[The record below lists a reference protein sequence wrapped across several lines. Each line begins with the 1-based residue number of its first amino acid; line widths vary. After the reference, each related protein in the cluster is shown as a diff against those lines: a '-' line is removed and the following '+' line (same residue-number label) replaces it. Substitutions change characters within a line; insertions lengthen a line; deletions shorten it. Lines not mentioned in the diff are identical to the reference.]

1 MIDYQAIIE
10 RFYDTQSPL
19 YEVLMTHSEQV
30 AQLADVLCDRL
41 IEGGTPVDADFVHE
55 AAMLHD
61 IGIIKVNAPSI
72 CCAGTEPYI
81 CHGIMGRKMLDQLG
95 LFRHAMVCERHT
107 GAGLSLND
115 IVSQQL
121 PLPHRDM
128 LPLSLEEKLVCYA
141 DKFFSKTHLGDPPKT
156 MERVRQQMLRF
167 GQESLDRFNE
177 MADLFGT
184 P

>member
-61 IGIIKVNAPSI
+61 IGQESADKSPLASI
-72 CCAGTEPYI
+72 PHPNPEMRFEEQIVQTELSRYLGSTP
-81 CHGIMGRKMLDQLG
+81 GRNSSEPVQP
-95 LFRHAMVCERHT
+95 
-107 GAGLSLND
+107 
-115 IVSQQL
+115 L
-121 PLPHRDM
+121 PL
-128 LPLSLEEKLVCYA
+128 
-141 DKFFSKTHLGDPPKT
+141 
-156 MERVRQQMLRF
+156 
-167 GQESLDRFNE
+167 
-177 MADLFGT
+177 LFDQT
-184 P
+184 

>member
-72 CCAGTEPYI
+72 YCTGTEPYI

-128 LPLSLEEKLVCYA
+128 LPLGMEEKLVCYA
-141 DKFFSKTHLGDPPKT
+141 DKFFSKTRLGDQPKS

-177 MADLFGT
+177 MADLFGA

>member
-1 MIDYQAIIE
+1 MVDYQAIIE
-10 RFYDTQSPL
+10 RFYDPQSAL
-19 YEVLMTHSEQV
+19 YEVLITHSRQV
-30 AQLADVLCDRL
+30 TQLADDLCNRL
-41 IEGGTPVDADFVHE
+41 IEAGTPVDAEFVHE

-72 CCAGTEPYI
+72 HCEGTEPYI
-81 CHGIMGRKMLDQLG
+81 CHGIMGRKMLDRLG

-128 LPLSLEEKLVCYA
+128 LPLSIEEKLVCYA
-141 DKFFSKTHLGDPPKT
+141 DKFFSKTHLGEPPKT
-156 MERVRQQMLRF
+156 MERVREQMQRF
-167 GQESLDRFNE
+167 GDGSLARFNQ

>member
-72 CCAGTEPYI
+72 YCVGTEPYI

>member
-1 MIDYQAIIE
+1 MIDCNAIIE
-10 RFYDTQSPL
+10 RFYIPGTPL
-19 YEVLMTHSEQV
+19 YKVLVTHSEQV
-30 AQLADVLCDRL
+30 AQLADDLCARL
-41 IEGGTPVDADFVHE
+41 IAAGTPVDAEFVHE

-72 CCAGTEPYI
+72 HCEGTEPYI
-81 CHGIMGRKMLDQLG
+81 CHGIMGRKMLDRLG

-128 LPLSLEEKLVCYA
+128 LPLSIEEKLVCYA
-141 DKFFSKTHLGDPPKT
+141 DKFFSKTHLGDSPKT
-156 MERVRQQMLRF
+156 MERVRQQMQRY
-167 GQESLDRFNE
+167 GDESLDRFNA
-177 MADLFGT
+177 MAALFGE

>member
-72 CCAGTEPYI
+72 YCAGTEPYI

-115 IVSQQL
+115 LVSQQL

-128 LPLSLEEKLVCYA
+128 LPLSMEEKLVCYA

>member
-1 MIDYQAIIE
+1 MIDFQAIIE
-10 RFYDTQSPL
+10 RFYDPQTPL
-19 YEVLMTHSEQV
+19 YEVLVTHSRQV
-30 AQLADVLCDRL
+30 A
-41 IEGGTPVDADFVHE
+41 EFVHE

-72 CCAGTEPYI
+72 HCEGTEPYI
-81 CHGIMGRKMLDQLG
+81 CHGIMGRKMLDRLG

-128 LPLSLEEKLVCYA
+128 LPLSIEEKLVCYA

-156 MERVRQQMLRF
+156 MERVRGQMLRF
-167 GQESLDRFNE
+167 GDESLARFNE
-177 MADLFGT
+177 MATLFGA